1 MASGMWTPYHWVKR
15 IHGPDALHCICRVLL
30 LQNLDIKGVANLV
43 LMMTMQAYDG
53 KVRKD
58 LDHDKLMPAA
68 WRLEKYL
75 DADGDGDDDLSLDA
89 LRAHT
94 LVYNMARPGDDMA
107 RTDNVDD
114 LVVSHRLLIRFC
126 TGLTSYAHSSEPH
139 QCIALA
145 MKLHTLDT

>member
-1 MASGMWTPYHWVKR
+1 
-15 IHGPDALHCICRVLL
+15 
-30 LQNLDIKGVANLV
+30 
-43 LMMTMQAYDG
+43 MQAYDG

-94 LVYNMARPGDDMA
+94 LVYNKARPGDDMA

-114 LVVSHRLLIRFC
+114 LVVSHRLWIWSC
-126 TGLTSYAHSSEPH
+126 TCSLEPPTCSGPTSF
-139 QCIALA
+139 A
-145 MKLHTLDT
+145 MDVHILNAYCDAVTGSTP